1 MFTPDFLK
9 DLRVLFV
16 EDEELAREKLA
27 KLLSKLFKEVVLAS
41 NGLDGLEKYQ
51 KSKATNEKI
60 DLIISDINMPILNGL
75 EMLERI
81 RAIDPFVP
89 LIFTTARSETDNL
102 LRAID
107 LNVSNYIIKPIDT
120 DLSTLKH
127 TQKL

>member
-81 RAIDPFVP
+81 RAIDPYVP

-102 LRAID
+102 LRAI
-107 LNVSNYIIKPIDT
+107 NCQFYIT
-120 DLSTLKH
+120 F
-127 TQKL
+127 